1 MVPCDFVVLDMVED
15 PYTPLILRKDALKTL
30 GALIDC
36 ESKTITIQVAQEKVL
51 FGFAKSSKEP
61 MVEQL
66 CSLEILES
74 LIEGKVEG
82 YDVLVASV
90 YDEENFDD
98 EAKMKKYVC
107 VKKEKEFVL
116 VNNDDDDVEDADKQT
131 PTRKRVRKR
140 KIQKKEDDST
150 LAWGSPTF

>member
-1 MVPCDFVVLDMVED
+1 
-15 PYTPLILRKDALKTL
+15 
-30 GALIDC
+30 
-36 ESKTITIQVAQEKVL
+36 
-51 FGFAKSSKEP
+51 

-150 LAWGSPTF
+150 LAWGSPTFQSIAG